1 MALNDVTKSYAG
13 GVDALRG
20 VSLAIERGE
29 LLAVV
34 GPSGSGKSTLLHVM
48 GTLDRPTSGRVVI
61 DGVDV
66 GEASDAVLAG
76 LRSRAIGFVFQQ
88 FFLLDGRSAL
98 DNVADGLLYTGTPQ
112 RERRRQAAAAL
123 ERVGLGHRLE
133 HLPSELSGGERQRAV
148 LARALAQEAEVV
160 LLDEPTSALDLA
172 RQQQVLEL
180 VDCLRRQEGLG
191 VVAAMHDLSAASRY
205 GDRVHLL
212 SAGRL
217 VASGPPADVLRD
229 DILGEHFGAAVRVYD
244 HDGRLVVVPA

>member
-1 MALNDVTKSYAG
+1 AGGDQWRGLRRRGRARRWEQGAGRRDARPVRRRLRRDRATAPRLAARRHEGDGAVVSTVMALNDVTKSYAG

-20 VSLAIERGE
+20 VSLTIEAGE

-98 DNVADGLLYTGTPQ
+98 DNVADGLLYTGIPQ

-123 ERVGLGHRLE
+123 DRVGLGHRLE
-133 HLPSELSGGERQRAV
+133 HLPSELSGGERQR
-148 LARALAQEAEVV
+148 
-160 LLDEPTSALDLA
+160 
-172 RQQQVLEL
+172 
-180 VDCLRRQEGLG
+180 
-191 VVAAMHDLSAASRY
+191 VAIA
-205 GDRVHLL
+205 
-212 SAGRL
+212 
-217 VASGPPADVLRD
+217 
-229 DILGEHFGAAVRVYD
+229 
-244 HDGRLVVVPA
+244 